1 MLPKELD
8 SVAGGGVVDDE
19 LLLGIQ
25 HADHLVQTLV
35 LALYSNIIILGYFIT
50 QRRLFTSGQGL
61 YILQNPMVLGGRSSA
76 CGKNEK
82 FRCGGKNLNRRGKW
96 D

>member
-1 MLPKELD
+1 MMLPKELD

-35 LALYSNIIILGYFIT
+35 LTLYGN
-50 QRRLFTSGQGL
+50 
-61 YILQNPMVLGGRSSA
+61 MVI
-76 CGKNEK
+76 
-82 FRCGGKNLNRRGKW
+82 
-96 D
+96 